1 MSVPAYAGSG
11 AWAGFSIS
19 HNQASDFFKKG
30 ENVDGLTGFAKAHLR
45 PKLQLSGF
53 EAMTANRSESIDWF
67 FLFFGFLIP
76 DAGEVQFFFAA
87 KPRIEKLSLASR
99 HDGTLVWRNTGHP

>member
-1 MSVPAYAGSG
+1 M
-11 AWAGFSIS
+11 
-19 HNQASDFFKKG
+19 QCFKKG
-30 ENVDGLTGFAKAHLR
+30 ENVDVLTGFAKIHLR

-87 KPRIEKLSLASR
+87 KPHREELSLTSR
-99 HDGTLVWRNTGHP
+99 HDGALVWRSTGRP